1 MTQDPEGSGLDLF
14 DENASAVR
22 GFPNAMLGYDK
33 KAVDDYIRDIERQL
47 SIAKHQLREV
57 QRELTAANLR
67 VDDTD
72 FSRLGT
78 HTAQLLKAA
87 EAQAG
92 DLVQRAELRA
102 ERLLG
107 DARAE
112 AERVQREASQHAQAA
127 RQEGIDSLRS
137 LRSDLE
143 RQTTVELDAARS
155 EAAGLREAA
164 DTHRATVIEDAQ
176 RRAESLLAEARADA
190 DAVRQSAE
198 REAADL
204 RAALAQER
212 EEALTALA
220 AEHRAQNEALAQAA
234 DAATSHSQELLAA
247 LADAA
252 DQLRGR
258 QQAALA
264 EAENTKLAA
273 LDEARAILN
282 QAQVDAEA
290 RLADTDSELVARNDQ
305 LKRELRTLRQRKQ
318 ALLTQLT
325 QLSSLATETTS
336 EFPEDEHTGPVLAAL
351 AGLTDPSAGD
361 ETPDERPASFD
372 EAVSGHEEQ

>member
-78 HTAQLLKAA
+78 HTASLLKAA

-92 DLVQRAELRA
+92 DLVQRAEQRA
-102 ERLLG
+102 ERLVSS
-107 DARAE
+107 AQAE
-112 AERVQREASQHAQAA
+112 ADRVKREATAHAQAA
-127 RQEGIDSLRS
+127 RQEGIDALKGLRA
-137 LRSDLE
+137 DLE
-143 RQTTVELDAARS
+143 HQTTVELDAARA
-155 EAAGLREAA
+155 EASGLREAA
-164 DTHRATVIEDAQ
+164 DRHRENLVADAQ
-176 RRAESLLAEARADA
+176 RQADALLASARSDA
-190 DAVRQSAE
+190 DQVRQTAE
-198 REAADL
+198 REAAEI

-212 EEALTALA
+212 EDVLTGLAAEQRAQTEALTASVDETTA
-220 AEHRAQNEALAQAA
+220 RSN
-234 DAATSHSQELLAA
+234 SLLAT

-252 DQLRGR
+252 EQLRAR

-264 EAENTKLAA
+264 EAENIKASA
-273 LDEARAILN
+273 LDEAGAIID
-282 QAQVDAEA
+282 QAKVDAEA
-290 RLADTDSELVARNDQ
+290 KLADTDAELVARNDQ
-305 LKRELRTLRQRKQ
+305 LRRELRTLRQRKQ
-318 ALLTQLT
+318 ALLTQLA
-325 QLSSLATETTS
+325 QLSSLATETAS
-336 EFPEDEHTGPVLAAL
+336 EFPEDEHTGPVLQAL
-351 AGLTDPSAGD
+351 AELTDPSAGE
-361 ETPDERPASFD
+361 ETPDETAGERD
-372 EAVSGHEEQ
+372 REAQ